1 MQPRTLTVSHS
12 SETFSASILSM
23 LEMIS
28 FSSRCASWWHRTKSS
43 CRLSNTQIK
52 RLWRDRKWVQLSSQ
66 LNRPISTWTVIN
78 LSFKITRVVHPSETQ
93 ISSLSIWH
101 SKAMKQQDQL
111 QSNSH
116 LRLRSLHLDTRLRFS
131 TLKLLLIRSCI
142 RSAKMISSSTAI
154 LTKRRRRCLNL
165 SYMRKMTTEFM
176 TRMASQ

>member
-66 LNRPISTWTVIN
+66 FNRQTSMWTVIN

-93 ISSLSIWH
+93 ISSLSVWH
-101 SKAMKQQDQL
+101 SKTMKHQL
-111 QSNSH
+111 KSITH